1 VCAIR
6 RLEDALLK
14 AACVRCKKR
23 LVRAG
28 GSGLCALEEAACVR
42 CRKRLVCAGGSG
54 LCALEE
60 AACVRCRKRLVCVRV
75 RVSLARAQMCVF
87 VCVILQITGFL
98 QGLAGL
104 GTSSLCV

>member
-1 VCAIR
+1 VWVIVIMR
-6 RLEDALLK
+6 
-14 AACVRCKKR
+14 
-23 LVRAG
+23 
-28 GSGLCALEEAACVR
+28 
-42 CRKRLVCAGGSG
+42 
-54 LCALEE
+54 
-60 AACVRCRKRLVCVRV
+60 VRV